1 MKFSKV
7 VVLFLIATLLLALVG
22 PGAAALAAP
31 VEQQVQF
38 AVPIMVV
45 NASFLNVRT
54 GPGVQ
59 YSVLITVVGGTEL
72 PVLGRAHDN
81 VWFQVS
87 TVVGVGWVNAEFV
100 IPRGDFANVPYVDFN
115 FAEAV
120 AAAPGA
126 AVIGLPDGQGGGG
139 GAPAPAAAAGGI
151 PFVAGTTAD
160 GKPIV
165 VSPNERFRALINVE
179 AVNLREQPSDSAT
192 ALTTLFRNDSFDYP
206 IVGTARDSRNV
217 DWLALVAPEVG
228 TGWVEA
234 PKLTLR
240 LSGAYGTVM
249 VVVAETVGMG
259 DTPGT
264 GSTRLPILVS
274 GQEGFLVGMSRD
286 GGYVQLE
293 LGGGEVGWVPFNA
306 VQARSG
312 SPTDGLK
319 LTPQQAAAGDGQGGG
334 AAAPVRPSL
343 AVPHVVVNTSFLNI
357 RSGPG
362 AQFMP
367 VTTVAGGAEFS
378 VIGRTPDGVWLLVQG
393 PFGQGW
399 VNQEFVVFR
408 GVYDNVA
415 VIPYASAAGL
425 LATPT
430 VVISAPTVLYVAPG
444 TNFGAA
450 GTLNGPA
457 EVPIVAR
464 TADNTWV
471 QVNTSLGFGWVLAS
485 QVLLRGDISMIPVVG

>member
-1 MKFSKV
+1 MKFSKA
-7 VVLFLIATLLLALVG
+7 VVLFLFAALLLALVG
-22 PGAAALAAP
+22 PGVTALAAP

-38 AVPIMVV
+38 ATPIMVV

-72 PVLGRAHDN
+72 PVLGRARDN

-87 TVVGVGWVNAEFV
+87 TVVGVGWVNAEFT
-100 IPRGDFANVPYVDFN
+100 IPRGEFTNVPYVDFN
-115 FAEAV
+115 LAEAV

-139 GAPAPAAAAGGI
+139 APAASGAPASGGI

-179 AVNLREQPSDSAT
+179 AVNLREQPFGAAT
-192 ALTTLFRNDSFDYP
+192 PLTTLFRNDSFDYP
-206 IVGTARDSRNV
+206 IVGITRDSENV
-217 DWLALVAPEVG
+217 DWIALVAPEVG

-240 LSGAYGTVM
+240 LSGAYHTVV
-249 VVVAETVGMG
+249 VVVAQTIGMG

-264 GSTRLPILVS
+264 GSTHLPILTA
-274 GQEGFLVGMSRD
+274 GREGFLVGASRD
-286 GGYVQLE
+286 GGYVQIE
-293 LGGGEVGWVPFNA
+293 LGGGETGWVPLNA
-306 VQARSG
+306 VQTRSG
-312 SPTDGLK
+312 TPTDGLN
-319 LTPQQAAAGDGQGGG
+319 LTQQPPAAPGAGGG
-334 AAAPVRPSL
+334 GVPVRPSL
-343 AVPHVVVNTSFLNI
+343 AVPHIVVNTSFLNV

-367 VTTVAGGAEFS
+367 VATAAGGSEFS
-378 VIGRTPDGVWLLVQG
+378 VVGRTPDGVWLLVQG

-415 VIPYASAAGL
+415 IIPYASAAGV

-430 VVISAPTVLYVAPG
+430 VVIGGPTVLYVAPG

-450 GTLNGPA
+450 GTITGPA

-464 TADNTWV
+464 TADGTWV
-471 QVNTSLGFGWVLAS
+471 QVNTSLGFGWVLAA
-485 QVLLRGDISMIPVVG
+485 QVQLRGDISLIPVVG